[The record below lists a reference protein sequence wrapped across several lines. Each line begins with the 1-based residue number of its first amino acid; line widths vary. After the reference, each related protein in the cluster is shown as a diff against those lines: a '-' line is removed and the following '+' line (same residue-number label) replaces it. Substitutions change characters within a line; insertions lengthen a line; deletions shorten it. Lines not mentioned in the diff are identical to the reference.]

1 MILTSWKECLE
12 NNCATPISSDKQKAK
27 SLIKTAKGRIKFL
40 QENKIK
46 DENANYIF
54 EGYYSSALELLHAIL
69 LLHGYKVGNHICLGY
84 YLRDILKN
92 DKLYRR
98 FDDCRFKRNSL
109 IYYGKKMDFEIAKD
123 AIEKCNHLMQELTTI
138 LNKEMKKN

>member
-1 MILTSWKECLE
+1 MILNSWKECLE

-54 EGYYSSALELLHAIL
+54 EGDRKS
-69 LLHGYKVGNHICLGY
+69 VV
-84 YLRDILKN
+84 
-92 DKLYRR
+92 
-98 FDDCRFKRNSL
+98 
-109 IYYGKKMDFEIAKD
+109 
-123 AIEKCNHLMQELTTI
+123 
-138 LNKEMKKN
+138 